1 MGKYLNATLQI
12 GHHLAMTPT
21 GNCYLSKVIPGHVT
35 GHATRPVIITQPYS
49 VYYCVYCEGT
59 EQQKC
64 CSSLLQENIVRR
76 TQKLT

>member
-1 MGKYLNATLQI
+1 
-12 GHHLAMTPT
+12 MTPT

-49 VYYCVYCEGT
+49 VYYCVYIVRALSN
-59 EQQKC
+59 KNAAAAYYV
-64 CSSLLQENIVRR
+64 QENIVRR